1 MNTRNIR
8 FRSNRVRD
16 ILSLYH
22 EELDPLYGPGEVAA
36 FGEMLFEAFL
46 GWDRVKLLTSKDHT
60 VNQSDL
66 LRLHWALEDLR
77 RHRPIQHIIGHVD
90 FCGCRIAVS
99 PDVLIPR
106 PETEEM
112 VDFLVESG
120 EWRVESGE
128 RRVENGEWRV
138 ESGEWKAE
146 NGEWRTE
153 NGEWR
158 TENGERRVE
167 NGERRTKSHRGQALS
182 TLRSPLSTPRVLD
195 LCTGSGCIA
204 IALKKAFS
212 GADVTAVDISPA
224 ALAIA
229 RQNALENAAEVNFVQ
244 SDILATPKEENKEE
258 NKEKNRE
265 EKNFNFQFSIFN
277 LIVSNPPYVRQSER
291 AAMQRNVLDY
301 EPPLALFVP
310 DDDPLRFYRAI
321 AAIAARCLAPRGL
334 LALEINEALAA
345 DTCALLARYG
355 FAAAVHRD
363 FRGRDRF
370 LTATR

>member
-22 EELDPLYGPGEVAA
+22 EELDHLYGPGEVAA

-66 LRLHWALEDLR
+66 LRLHWALEDLH

-90 FCGCRIAVS
+90 FCGCRIHVS

-120 EWRVESGE
+120 EWRVE
-128 RRVENGEWRV
+128 NGEWR
-138 ESGEWKAE
+138 A
-146 NGEWRTE
+146 
-153 NGEWR
+153 
-158 TENGERRVE
+158 E
-167 NGERRTKSHRGQALS
+167 NGERRTESRI
-182 TLRSPLSTPRVLD
+182 LD

-229 RQNALENAAEVNFVQ
+229 RQNALENATEVNFVQ

-258 NKEKNRE
+258 NKEKNSE

-321 AAIAARCLAPRGL
+321 GAIAARCLAPRGL

-355 FAAAVHRD
+355 LAATVHLD